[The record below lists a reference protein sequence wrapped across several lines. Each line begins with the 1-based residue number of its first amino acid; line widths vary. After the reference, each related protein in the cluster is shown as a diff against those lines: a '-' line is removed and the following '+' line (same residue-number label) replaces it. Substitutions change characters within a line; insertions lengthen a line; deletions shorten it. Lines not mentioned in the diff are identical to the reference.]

1 MTKLA
6 IISVERPSASNCC
19 FKSFTDLSVEL
30 YSEALLSKPDSEELE
45 LAAELPLREGTS
57 SSRLSIPGM
66 LLANWA

>member
-57 SSRLSIPGM
+57 SSRLSIPF
-66 LLANWA
+66 